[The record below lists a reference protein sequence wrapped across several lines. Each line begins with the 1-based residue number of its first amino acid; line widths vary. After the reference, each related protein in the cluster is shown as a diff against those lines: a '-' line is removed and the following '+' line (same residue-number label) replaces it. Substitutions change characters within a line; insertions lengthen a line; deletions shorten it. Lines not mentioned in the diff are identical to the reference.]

1 MKVGDLIE
9 MLRAYPND
17 DELEIQIFETVSGEY
32 VDSTAAIG
40 IVEGIILSLH
50 SASTSR
56 RKNSENSS
64 SRSKKMSSP
73 PSCGAGQNRPA
84 EKRKRI

>member
-40 IVEGIILSLH
+40 IVEEDILVPTLCIDI
-50 SASTSR
+50 
-56 RKNSENSS
+56 E
-64 SRSKKMSSP
+64 
-73 PSCGAGQNRPA
+73 A
-84 EKRKRI
+84 EKLRKFLK

>member
-40 IVEGIILSLH
+40 LVEGIILSLH

-64 SRSKKMSSP
+64 SRSQKMSSP
-73 PSCGAGQNRPA
+73 PSGDSFPVLTFLKTAF
-84 EKRKRI
+84 

>member
-17 DELEIQIFETVSGEY
+17 DELEILIFETASGEY

-40 IVEGIILSLH
+40 IVEEDILVRVHPRICVNLH
-50 SASTSR
+50 DGV
-56 RKNSENSS
+56 E
-64 SRSKKMSSP
+64 
-73 PSCGAGQNRPA
+73 
-84 EKRKRI
+84 

>member
-40 IVEGIILSLH
+40 IVEEDTLVPTLCIDI
-50 SASTSR
+50 
-56 RKNSENSS
+56 E
-64 SRSKKMSSP
+64 
-73 PSCGAGQNRPA
+73 A
-84 EKRKRI
+84 EKLGKFLK

>member
-32 VDSTAAIG
+32 VDSTG
-40 IVEGIILSLH
+40 QSQIL
-50 SASTSR
+50 
-56 RKNSENSS
+56 
-64 SRSKKMSSP
+64 
-73 PSCGAGQNRPA
+73 CNRQ
-84 EKRKRI
+84 KRCK